1 MKHRNRDNHKKQ
13 ISTGAA
19 ILLRL
24 DHGAMAEIARRVGVH
39 RSMVSKV
46 VHGLKTSER
55 VRIAIIRYLLRRN
68 NAPRTALVVEHGDRR

>member
-1 MKHRNRDNHKKQ
+1 MKHRNRNNHKKQ
-13 ISTGAA
+13 IPTGAA

-46 VHGLKTSER
+46 VRGLKTSER
-55 VRIAIIRYLLRRN
+55 VRIAIVRYLLQHGG
-68 NAPRTALVVEHGDRR
+68 APSSALLIEHGTRR

>member
-46 VHGLKTSER
+46 VRGLKTSER